1 MRSPMSAS
9 DSAFSPA
16 TLRGAAIGF
25 AILFA
30 LVVTLGFIPAL
41 NGGMDHVAMS
51 ASGEHMMMGLYMIGP
66 ADDVTHGLTAV
77 VFLAAGLASASWSRL
92 ALTAFGWYYATD
104 AAIYLVTGVIQHR
117 APVSNVML
125 NLPHILL
132 SATMLWLAY
141 RAQREAASM
150 RATPARA
157 AA

>member
-1 MRSPMSAS
+1 MRAQLS
-9 DSAFSPA
+9 DSGFSP
-16 TLRGAAIGF
+16 TVLRGAAFGF
-25 AILFA
+25 ALFFA
-30 LVVTLGFIPAL
+30 LVVILGYIPAL

-77 VFLAAGLASASWSRL
+77 VFLVVAIASARWARL

-104 AAIYLVTGVIQHR
+104 AAIYLITGVIQHR
-117 APVSNVML
+117 APVSNIML
-125 NLPHILL
+125 NLPHVVL

-141 RAQREAASM
+141 RPRRDAVGHRVGTAA
-150 RATPARA
+150 PA

>member
-1 MRSPMSAS
+1 MRVQST

-16 TLRGAAIGF
+16 TLRGAALGF
-25 AILFA
+25 ALLFA
-30 LVVTLGFIPAL
+30 LVVVLGFIPSL
-41 NGGMDHVAMS
+41 NGGMDHVSMS

-77 VFLAAGLASASWSRL
+77 AFLVAGLVSAGWSRT

-125 NLPHILL
+125 NLPHVIL

-141 RAQREAASM
+141 RPRRDAAVA
-150 RATPARA
+150 RAGALSRA